1 MTACKGE
8 HMIEDDNIIDQP
20 AEGESNDSKPESIG
34 IDILQENAE
43 LKKSLQEK
51 TNQYLMALAE
61 SENSRKRMQKERQ
74 ELTKYAVE
82 SVLADFITPLEGF
95 EKALGFAENM
105 SDEIKQWAL
114 GFGMILG
121 QFKQI
126 LNDHGITEYSA
137 LGQMFDPHLHEA
149 VETQETNEHPE
160 GTVLQEFSKGY
171 KVGKRSI
178 KPARVQVA
186 KPSAS
191 QEDE

>member
-1 MTACKGE
+1 
-8 HMIEDDNIIDQP
+8 MIEDDNIIDQP